1 MDIINFFK
9 FIGDRFPEYS
19 WEEVKNKR
27 KDEGEEIPLEKEGG
41 NMLNGKK
48 NGVFVRYS
56 TDWDGTDEDKKLVYM
71 SKKLTYKDGIMNGP
85 YVEYFS
91 NGRVYM
97 VGNKIDHVWDG
108 ELKYFYPSSD
118 LKSISN
124 YKNGIKVGKEITYYP
139 EGTVE
144 SDVNFVHG
152 RKEGVALAYYSNGEL
167 LSSITYVRGVPDGP
181 YKTFYKNGDLQ
192 SMGEYNGEQ
201 MGMTQKGESFVYYP
215 GNQLMTYVNRNTGES
230 IEYRSDG
237 TIKNETKVEGDKR
250 IVIIYHENG
259 NVASY
264 QTLTKDKNGELISD
278 NNWVMYDE
286 DGNKTYENGEFLK

>member
-9 FIGDRFPEYS
+9 FIGEKKPNYS
-19 WEEVKNKR
+19 WEEFKNKR
-27 KDEGEEIPLEKEGG
+27 KDEGGEIPLENEGA

-48 NGVFVRYS
+48 NGVFAKYS
-56 TDWDGTDEDKKLVYM
+56 EDWDGTDEDKKLVYM
-71 SKKLTYKDGIMNGP
+71 YKKLTYKNDIMNGP

-91 NGRVYM
+91 NGRVYI
-97 VGNKIDHVWDG
+97 VGNKTNGDWDG

-118 LKSISN
+118 PKSISN
-124 YKNGIKVGKEITYYP
+124 YENGIKVGKQITYYP
-139 EGTVE
+139 GGTVE
-144 SDVNFVHG
+144 SEVNFVHG
-152 RKEGVALAYYSNGEL
+152 RKEGVALYYSSNGEL
-167 LSSITYVRGVPDGP
+167 SSSITYVRGVQDGP
-181 YKTFYKNGDLQ
+181 YKTFYENGDLQ

-201 MGMTQKGESFVYYP
+201 AGMTQKGESFVYYP
-215 GNQLMTYVNRNTGES
+215 GNQLMSYINRNTGES

-237 TIKNETKVEGDKR
+237 TIKSETKVEGDKS

-264 QTLTKDKNGELISD
+264 QTLTKDKNGNLIPD

-286 DGNKTYENGEFLK
+286 DGNKIYENGEFLK